1 MTLKFGTSG
10 VRGLVTEM
18 TDIECYLF
26 SAAFV
31 KYAVSTSDC
40 KMTEISVAG
49 DLRTSSPRIM
59 KAAEEAVQDAGLKID
74 YCGFI
79 PTPALIYRCMKKN
92 NAGIMVTG
100 SHIPDDR
107 NGIKFNLAS
116 GEILKTDE
124 KQIFEI
130 YNFLKNDFAST
141 PFFKKFDDSGF
152 LINNKSLKQI
162 SISGAAEDYN
172 ERYLEVF
179 DKNCLHGYKI
189 AVYQHSSVS
198 RDIIPEL
205 LTGLGAEVIKTGFS
219 DKFVPVDTE
228 SVESPEKLY
237 EWVKQYNADCLVSA
251 DGDGDRPLIV
261 SDDGTIIRGDVIGI
275 FCAEF
280 LKIESLSIPV
290 SCNTAVEKYGKFKRV
305 NRTKIGSPFVIED
318 MILSNQKYSSVAG
331 YEANGGFLLGSDA
344 ALNGKILKALPTRDA
359 VLPIIS
365 VLIYAKEKKIRI
377 SELADLLPE
386 RYTYSGLLRNFPVE
400 KSVEIIDYFKERP
413 EVAANIYFES
423 VNEKLSSV
431 DYTDGCR
438 ITFESGRIIHLR
450 PSGNAPE
457 FRCYTETE
465 SEQLSKIL
473 NEKVLSVIKNKK

>member
-1 MTLKFGTSG
+1 
-10 VRGLVTEM
+10 
-18 TDIECYLF
+18 
-26 SAAFV
+26 
-31 KYAVSTSDC
+31 
-40 KMTEISVAG
+40 
-49 DLRTSSPRIM
+49 
-59 KAAEEAVQDAGLKID
+59 
-74 YCGFI
+74 
-79 PTPALIYRCMKKN
+79 
-92 NAGIMVTG
+92 
-100 SHIPDDR
+100 
-107 NGIKFNLAS
+107 
-116 GEILKTDE
+116 
-124 KQIFEI
+124 
-130 YNFLKNDFAST
+130 
-141 PFFKKFDDSGF
+141 
-152 LINNKSLKQI
+152 
-162 SISGAAEDYN
+162 
-172 ERYLEVF
+172 
-179 DKNCLHGYKI
+179 
-189 AVYQHSSVS
+189 
-198 RDIIPEL
+198 
-205 LTGLGAEVIKTGFS
+205 
-219 DKFVPVDTE
+219 
-228 SVESPEKLY
+228 
-237 EWVKQYNADCLVSA
+237 
-251 DGDGDRPLIV
+251 
-261 SDDGTIIRGDVIGI
+261 
-275 FCAEF
+275 CAEF
-280 LKIESLSIPV
+280 LKIESPSIPV

-423 VNEKLSSV
+423 LNEKLSSV